1 MRARHLAWGDLE
13 VFLAVARTGS
23 LAAAGA
29 TIGVNPSTVQRRIG
43 RLEGL
48 LEVRLFDRSPRG
60 YALTTTGA
68 ELLTHAIAMEDAQ
81 LAIERRVR
89 GGPEELAGRVRVETV
104 DDLAVYVV
112 APILAEFRAQHPE
125 VHVDL
130 RVRADFA
137 DLGRGEADVAVRLG
151 ARPREPHLVPRYGG
165 AVAVALY
172 ASARYLARHPRPTSL
187 EDLATHDIVCGDEGM
202 ANVPMEQLMA
212 THVDPSRVVFRS
224 RTMLARVVAIR
235 EGLGVGFA
243 PCFMGETE
251 AGLVRLEIEPAP
263 PSGDLWIVVHVDTK
277 RVPRIRA
284 LVEFLSAGLDARR
297 ERMDPSAREPGP

>member
-13 VFLAVARTGS
+13 VFLAIARTGS
-23 LAAAGA
+23 LAAASA

-43 RLEGL
+43 RLEAL

-81 LAIERRVR
+81 LAIERCVR
-89 GGPEELAGRVRVETV
+89 GGPEALAGRVRVETV

-112 APILAEFRAQHPE
+112 APILAEFRARHPE

-137 DLGRGEADVAVRLG
+137 DLGRGEADVAVRMG
-151 ARPREPHLVPRYGG
+151 ARPREPHIVPRHGG
-165 AVAVALY
+165 VVAVALY
-172 ASARYLARHPRPTSL
+172 ASERYLARHPRPTSL

-212 THVDPSRVVFRS
+212 THADASRVVFRS

-251 AGLVRLEIEPAP
+251 AGLVRLDVEPAP
-263 PSGDLWIVVHVDTK
+263 PGGDVWILVHVDTK

-284 LVEFLSAGLDARR
+284 LVEFLSAALDARR
-297 ERMDPSAREPGP
+297 ASMDPSAPRT